1 MGLWNEVI
9 TQQYKLL
16 MDGRTPE
23 ERKEVMRGIQEEYG
37 VPSVMTDNREPVTR
51 VKAYVKQFED
61 LVSQVIGLFMD
72 FSLMGPSGNLCIP
85 DEQRHRSCRCRY
97 PHWYRPSSATGLWD
111 LFWIGRRTPPH

>member
-9 TQQYKLL
+9 TQQYNLL
-16 MDGRTPE
+16 MDERTPE

-61 LVSQVIGLFMD
+61 LVSQVIGRFTEFLLI
-72 FSLMGPSGNLCIP
+72 SPSGNLCNP
-85 DEQRHRSCRCRY
+85 DEQ
-97 PHWYRPSSATGLWD
+97 
-111 LFWIGRRTPPH
+111 